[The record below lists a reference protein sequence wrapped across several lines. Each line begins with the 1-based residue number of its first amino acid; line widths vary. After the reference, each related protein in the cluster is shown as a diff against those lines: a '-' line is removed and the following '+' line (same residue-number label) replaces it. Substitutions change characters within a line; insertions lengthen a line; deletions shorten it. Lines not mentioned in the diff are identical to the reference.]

1 MLKSIGKRMKKG
13 EFSKGEKSSA
23 GFLKDEFKGI
33 REESFCTFMFPP
45 FNTEFT
51 DWLKLS
57 HYENLNEI
65 IFSKTDYGEELRMR
79 ALEG

>member
-1 MLKSIGKRMKKG
+1 MLESIGKRMKKG

-23 GFLKDEFKGI
+23 GVLKKEFKEI
-33 REESFCTFMFPP
+33 REESFRAFMFLP
-45 FNTEFT
+45 FKEEFT
-51 DWLKLS
+51 NWLKHM